1 MELGNV
7 EGELMASQNIVL
19 LGEPGSAEVNPSDVS
34 CLHLKLES
42 ANQSRICANLVVEE
56 PKLAEFY
63 LAEAQ
68 RLAHIGSWAWQVA
81 GGHALHLSAEWYRIY
96 GFDPRKGIPR
106 WEERLERVYPE
117 DRGKWQGTI

>member
-1 MELGNV
+1 
-7 EGELMASQNIVL
+7 MAAQNIVFPKEL
-19 LGEPGSAEVNPSDVS
+19 HDPEVNLSDVG
-34 CLHLKLES
+34 CLHLKLDS
-42 ANQSRICANLVVEE
+42 ANQSRLCANLDIEE
-56 PKLAEFY
+56 PSLTEFY